1 MSDRFAYYKIK
12 VDPRTPEMWAWCV
25 NNLTAGDWLESIP
38 LNGESSMFKF
48 KKSEDA
54 MMFVLLWGGHNG

>member
-12 VDPRTPEMWAWCV
+12 VDLRTPEMWAWCV
-25 NNLTAGDWLESIP
+25 NNLTAGDWLEWH
-38 LNGESSMFKF
+38 LDGKSSLFKF

-54 MMFVLLWGGHNG
+54 MMFVLLWGGRNG